1 MNIQPNSPDSSNP
14 ALRFDPTR
22 KAREVAEPRPNEAV
36 EANAAPKADAA
47 SVKEARDAFRERR
60 QERLGNLRQN
70 HTANHPEL
78 AGQSAVF
85 EAREAHR
92 AKLAQRQVN
101 TQASG
106 SSDRIDISSKSEAL
120 ARAVEARLAQG
131 EEARAA
137 RVAELRAL
145 YLEGK
150 LNDSERI
157 ERAARRMLGG
167 N

>member
-1 MNIQPNSPDSSNP
+1 MNIQPNSPDGSNP

-22 KAREVAEPRPNEAV
+22 KARDIVEPRTNGAPESVAD
-36 EANAAPKADAA
+36 PKADAA

-60 QERLGNLRQN
+60 QERLGNLRKN

-85 EAREAHR
+85 EAREEHR
-92 AKLAQRQVN
+92 AKLDARRDA
-101 TQASG
+101 TQG
-106 SSDRIDISSKSEAL
+106 PVGNDRIEISSKSETL
-120 ARAVEARLAQG
+120 ARAVEVRLAQG

-145 YLEGK
+145 YLDGK

-167 N
+167 S

>member
-1 MNIQPNSPDSSNP
+1 MNIQPNSPDGQNP

-22 KAREVAEPRPNEAV
+22 KARDIVEPSASGTPDSSAD
-36 EANAAPKADAA
+36 PKADAA
-47 SVKEARDAFRERR
+47 RVKEARDAFRERR
-60 QERLGNLRQN
+60 QERLGNLRKN

-85 EAREAHR
+85 EAREEHR
-92 AKLAQRQVN
+92 AKLDARREA
-101 TQASG
+101 TQASPD
-106 SSDRIDISSKSEAL
+106 SDRIEISSKSETL

-131 EEARAA
+131 EEDRAA

-150 LNDSERI
+150 LNDPERI

>member
-1 MNIQPNSPDSSNP
+1 MNIQPNTPDGPNP

-22 KAREVAEPRPNEAV
+22 KARELAEPRPSGAPESSAD
-36 EANAAPKADAA
+36 PKAEA

-60 QERLGNLRQN
+60 QERLGNLRKN
-70 HTANHPEL
+70 HTANNPEL

-85 EAREAHR
+85 EAREEHR
-92 AKLAQRQVN
+92 AKLDARQQN
-101 TQASG
+101 TQAPG
-106 SSDRIDISSKSEAL
+106 TSDRIEISSKSATL
-120 ARAVEARLAQG
+120 ARAVEARLAQS
-131 EEARAA
+131 EETRAA

-167 N
+167 S

>member
-1 MNIQPNSPDSSNP
+1 MNIQPNTPDGPNP

-22 KAREVAEPRPNEAV
+22 KARELAEPRPSGAPESSAD
-36 EANAAPKADAA
+36 PKAEA

-60 QERLGNLRQN
+60 QERLGDLRKN
-70 HTANHPEL
+70 HTANNPEL

-85 EAREAHR
+85 EAREEHR
-92 AKLAQRQVN
+92 AKLDARQQN
-101 TQASG
+101 TQAPG
-106 SSDRIDISSKSEAL
+106 TSDRIEISSKSATL
-120 ARAVEARLAQG
+120 ARAVEARLAQS
-131 EEARAA
+131 EETRAA

-167 N
+167 S

>member
-1 MNIQPNSPDSSNP
+1 MNIQPNSPDGPNP

-22 KAREVAEPRPNEAV
+22 KARDIVEPRTSGAPESGAD
-36 EANAAPKADAA
+36 PKADAA

-60 QERLGNLRQN
+60 QERLGNLRKN
-70 HTANHPEL
+70 HTSNHPEL

-85 EAREAHR
+85 EAREEHR
-92 AKLAQRQVN
+92 AKLDSRRDL
-101 TQASG
+101 TQATG
-106 SSDRIDISSKSEAL
+106 SNDRIEISSKSETL
-120 ARAVEARLAQG
+120 ARAVETRLAQS

-145 YLEGK
+145 YLDGK
-150 LNDSERI
+150 LNDPDRI